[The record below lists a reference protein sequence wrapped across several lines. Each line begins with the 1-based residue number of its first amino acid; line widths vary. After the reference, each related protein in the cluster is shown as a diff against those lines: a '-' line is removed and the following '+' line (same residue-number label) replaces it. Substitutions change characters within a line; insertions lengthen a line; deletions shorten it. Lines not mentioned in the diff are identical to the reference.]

1 MKILNDYSL
10 APEQTIIKFSLTED
24 DYLKEFKNTF
34 GDIVPLRE
42 LPSSVS
48 EVELIEAIKKSIEEK
63 TNYLP
68 EIFGYRLIEADSN
81 KVI

>member
-1 MKILNDYSL
+1 MEITNEL
-10 APEQTIIKFSLTED
+10 IK
-24 DYLKEFKNTF
+24 YLKEFKDTF

-68 EIFGYRLIEADSN
+68 EVFGYGLSDTDQDKI
-81 KVI
+81 I

>member
-1 MKILNDYSL
+1 MTNEL
-10 APEQTIIKFSLTED
+10 IK
-24 DYLKEFKNTF
+24 YLKEFKDTF

-48 EVELIEAIKKSIEEK
+48 EAELIDVIKKSIEEK

-68 EIFGYRLIEADSN
+68 EIFGYGLSDANPDKI
-81 KVI
+81 I

>member
-1 MKILNDYSL
+1 MEITQELVK
-10 APEQTIIKFSLTED
+10 
-24 DYLKEFKNTF
+24 YLKEFKDVF

-48 EVELIEAIKKSIEEK
+48 EEELIEVIKKSIKEN

-68 EIFGYRLIEADSN
+68 EVFGYD
-81 KVI
+81 